1 MELDIPL
8 PASLLKRRTRD
19 WHHTLLPSGGNSGCF
34 WKSGSPGY
42 TFSSSTIVE
51 LYSLPSIIDPD
62 VESLLV
68 IVSPKPPLS
77 HSLILR
83 SDVTNLASIRIRIST
98 DHTQSTYR
106 EWWRAYPRRRLLSQV
121 GEDSLSSRVADVD
134 YLYEHVPG
142 NSISLMNLHHLDI
155 SELTNSSFSRT
166 LQSWIDPESRGIFST
181 SPHLDINFSLP
192 TRNSWSLLT
201 CRVILSKSAL
211 KR

>member
-1 MELDIPL
+1 MGLDIPL

-19 WHHTLLPSGGNSGCF
+19 WHCTLLPSGGNSGCL
-34 WKSGSPGY
+34 WKSGRPGY

-68 IVSPKPPLS
+68 IVSPKPSFS

-83 SDVTNLASIRIRIST
+83 SDLTNLTSIRIRIGT
-98 DHTQSTYR
+98 DHTQRTYH
-106 EWWRAYPRRRLLSQV
+106 ELWRAYPRRRLLSLV
-121 GEDSLSSRVADVD
+121 GEDSPSSRVADVD

-142 NSISLMNLHHLDI
+142 GSISLMNLHLDI

-181 SPHLDINFSLP
+181 SPHLDITFSLP
-192 TRNSWSLLT
+192 THSSWSLLT